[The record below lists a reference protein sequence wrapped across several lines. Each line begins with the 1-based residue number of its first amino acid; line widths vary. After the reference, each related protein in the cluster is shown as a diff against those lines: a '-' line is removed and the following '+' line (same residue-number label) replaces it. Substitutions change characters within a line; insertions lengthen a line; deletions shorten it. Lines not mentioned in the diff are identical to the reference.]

1 MTNCMQPWRH
11 NTKLS
16 ELFCF
21 VKQRKQERDELFA
34 LRAIILR
41 NTFEL
46 SVNKR
51 KSRSNGKEN
60 KKLNCRS
67 TNARF
72 LLIAPYN

>member
-16 ELFCF
+16 ELFSF

-51 KSRSNGKEN
+51 KSTSNGKEN
-60 KKLNCRS
+60 KKLNCRRYECS
-67 TNARF
+67 IFVNNP
-72 LLIAPYN
+72 L